1 MAKTGRDPYEVLG
14 VARSASDA
22 EVRAAY
28 RRLVQLH
35 HPDHNAGSAQAARRF
50 AEVQE
55 AYTQVQRLR
64 AQTGSA
70 RAATGGAAAPR
81 AATPGQTSPRTAQTS
96 PRTGQTSPRTGQTSP
111 RTGQTSPRTGQT
123 PPRTGQTPP
132 RTGRTPPRTGQ
143 TPPRTGQ
150 PRTATAHR
158 VGSQPAGGQAGDLD
172 VNARMAE
179 LERELRAAQL
189 ARERA
194 RSAARAAA
202 AASAASGSETDGSA
216 GPSSRAGR
224 PSDEE
229 LGYYTT
235 DDSFAKILADARSE
249 LTGLYGHARQQP
261 IVKRVGDLIDE
272 LADKLTGGR

>member
-1 MAKTGRDPYEVLG
+1 MTGRDPYEVLG

-55 AYTQVQRLR
+55 AYTQVQQLR
-64 AQTGSA
+64 AHTGSA
-70 RAATGGAAAPR
+70 RAATGGAAPPR
-81 AATPGQTSPRTAQTS
+81 AATS
-96 PRTGQTSPRTGQTSP
+96 
-111 RTGQTSPRTGQT
+111 GQT

-132 RTGRTPPRTGQ
+132 RTGQTSPRTGQ

-158 VGSQPAGGQAGDLD
+158 VGSQPAGGQSGDVD

-202 AASAASGSETDGSA
+202 AASGSKSDGSA
-216 GPSSRAGR
+216 GASSRAGR

-272 LADKLTGGR
+272 LADKLSGGR